1 MSIESVLFV
10 VGKVISRESTLG
22 SRSKSQKEIITPGP
36 GEYEVDKLDKS
47 KLLSGGAV
55 RGYTFGH
62 RSKYDIKPFT
72 PGKLFQ
78 SNLHDKTARC

>member
-1 MSIESVLFV
+1 MFL
-10 VGKVISRESTLG
+10 VGKVIARESTLG

-36 GEYEVDKLDKS
+36 GEYELDKLSKS
-47 KLLSGGAV
+47 KLLSGV

-72 PGKLFQ
+72 PGIQTNNF
-78 SNLHDKTARC
+78 